1 MLDKKNIP
9 LKMLVNHNRT
19 NVFTYWK
26 EAVEKKKNDPWRQYF
41 TYDLNDVHHQV
52 DRLKEALKS
61 F

>member
-1 MLDKKNIP
+1 MSSPIERKL
-9 LKMLVNHNRT
+9 L
-19 NVFTYWK
+19 
-26 EAVEKKKNDPWRQYF
+26 KKNDSRRQYF